1 MTKEKMTVHEGLSTL
16 KTLNKRIAKEINSCV
31 FVNSNKHSNVKIHGR
46 TIDDYKN
53 EIKSNY
59 QTVTDLIKRREALKR
74 AITLSNATTTVTISD
89 KIMTVAE
96 AIEYKNTGIEF
107 KQQLLDAITE
117 QYNKTKYLVDAN
129 NGVTLEDKA
138 DNYVQRMFGNKES
151 GVDNTVISQ
160 AKQQYIDNNT
170 LDIIDP
176 LNVSKIMQELRD
188 EIDLFKSKVDSA
200 LSTSNALTMIEFEY

>member
-16 KTLNKRIAKEINSCV
+16 KTLNKRIAKEINACV
-31 FVNSNKHSNVKIHGR
+31 FVVGNKHSNSKINGK
-46 TIDDYKN
+46 TIDEYKS
-53 EIKSNY
+53 EIKSQY

-74 AITLSNATTTVTISD
+74 AITLSNATTAVTIAD
-89 KIMTVAE
+89 KAMTVAE

-117 QYNKTKYLVDAN
+117 QYTKTKYHVDAN

-176 LNVSKIMQELRD
+176 LNVSKIMQELQD

>member
-176 LNVSKIMQELRD
+176 LNVSKIMQELQD

>member
-31 FVNSNKHSNVKIHGR
+31 FVNSNKHSNVKIDGR

-74 AITLSNATTTVTISD
+74 AITLSNATTTVTIAD

-107 KQQLLDAITE
+107 KRLLCNVISG
-117 QYNKTKYLVDAN
+117 QYTTVRNYVNDN
-129 NGVTLEDKA
+129 NGATLEDKA

-151 GVDNTVISQ
+151 GVDNAVISK
-160 AKQQYIDNNT
+160 AKQEYIENNT
-170 LDIIDP
+170 FDIIDP
-176 LNVSKIMQELRD
+176 LNVSKIMQELQN
-188 EIDLFKSKVDSA
+188 EIDLFESKVDSA

>member
-31 FVNSNKHSNVKIHGR
+31 FVNSNKHSNVKIDGR

-74 AITLSNATTTVTISD
+74 AITLSNATTTVTIAD

-107 KQQLLDAITE
+107 KQQLLNAITE
-117 QYNKTKYLVDAN
+117 QYTKTKYYVDAN

-176 LNVSKIMQELRD
+176 LNVSKIMQELQD